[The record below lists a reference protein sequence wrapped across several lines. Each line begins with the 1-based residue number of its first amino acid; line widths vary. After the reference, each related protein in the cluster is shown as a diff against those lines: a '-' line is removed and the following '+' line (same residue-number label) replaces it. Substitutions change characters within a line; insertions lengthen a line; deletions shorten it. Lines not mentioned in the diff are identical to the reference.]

1 MLVRR
6 SPTRLAVDCEAAYRA
21 KRSTPRVD
29 DRTRLLPDIVTVL
42 SPLSNAVYV
51 FSKAM
56 VGQAARVHANA
67 GPAVS
72 VSPDSVNAPPQM
84 LQSARVERRPSAN
97 VRTYD
102 APCGTACSD

>member
-1 MLVRR
+1 MDR
-6 SPTRLAVDCEAAYRA
+6 EGGYRA
-21 KRSTPRVD
+21 KRNTPRAD
-29 DRTRLLPDIVTVL
+29 DKTRPLPDIVTVL
-42 SPLSNAVYV
+42 SPDSNAVYM

-56 VGQAARVHANA
+56 VGQAARVHASA

-72 VSPDSVNAPPQM
+72 VSPDSVNAPLHM

-102 APCGTACSD
+102 ALCGTACSA